1 MENRIRLVVAK
12 IFGVLLACSL
22 PPIIIVRLL
31 QASMIDFPNI
41 SEFVFSILN
50 FPLSAITIS
59 GIYAAYKIRKNE
71 IAELQLT
78 MTSEN

>member
-1 MENRIRLVVAK
+1 
-12 IFGVLLACSL
+12 
-22 PPIIIVRLL
+22 
-31 QASMIDFPNI
+31 MIDFPNI

-50 FPLSAITIS
+50 FPLSAITIL

-71 IAELQLT
+71 IAELQLA